1 MQIYVKY
8 GKRQNVRIFLVIRYD
23 KSGRIAIFAN
33 ETQPPFPWGEL
44 KIKSLKSKLAIG
56 ELKFKN

>member
-1 MQIYVKY
+1 VQIYVKY

-33 ETQPPFPWGEL
+33 ETQPPIPMGEL
-44 KIKSLKSKLAIG
+44 KIKS
-56 ELKFKN
+56 